1 MDYLDTPIFVCVC
14 YTQLAMSDSVD
25 SPTVDQLVQELNEVT
40 EWQSLGN
47 FLGLSMSV
55 IKEIDRDNHDTASKK
70 LAMFDKW
77 LRNEVNPSWEKVVQ
91 GLEKMSEL
99 RLAKRLKNQHCEEQ
113 EKEASEKPLT
123 ERELKIDRNEMIAQK
138 IDDFGENYL
147 KLVMKTE
154 STLEDTNPSSRNI
167 KRFSQCYMSVEF
179 EITTVEQLFDRLK
192 PFHFLNYLLLEK
204 IIKFFLSHEQSIVSA
219 LKEYIQQLDEFKK
232 STTVQQF
239 MESIEAAQQPPTTE
253 EVSSRMCNVT
263 LRLMGNWLEKTM
275 QDLDLLI
282 KEIFQDKVAVLT
294 HLRIKRGSVIVIYR
308 ARQSEF
314 ACLLLYAAQKHM
326 FMFLVGVC
334 ELSVGHV
341 VIPVIPSDISD
352 FSFETGLVYAVYHDE
367 INTLRF
373 LLNIHTTPD
382 AAVTNKET
390 ALTMASFLG
399 RENAIEVLLKA
410 NANPN
415 LTRYDGIPPILA
427 ASKEGHTGIVKLLLN
442 ANASLDRHTD
452 KDGRTA
458 LFYACEQ
465 GHSEVVSLLLKAN
478 ANPNVFTCDRTTP
491 IFMASQFGYS
501 KVVSRLLKFNA
512 DPNYRRN
519 VDGAT
524 PLLIASHFGHST
536 VVSILLKSGVNQNQQ
551 SKTGITAICVAS
563 LQGHCDVVNILLKAD
578 ANPNLQSHNGGSP
591 LYAAAQNGHSD
602 VTRILLRA
610 HANPNLR
617 AKEDRTPLVIA
628 STKHHHHILKLLL
641 TSGANPNIPLT
652 TGVTALMMAC
662 FVGCL
667 ECVELLLMYGADLN
681 MMHPNSGITALHLA
695 ACFGFVDIV
704 DLIQAVKLSQSSST
718 SNVLT
723 AAEVA
728 ADVDNEALSV
738 LNRDMEK
745 ILVEKTE
752 LLISTLY
759 SKYDKSLPPKFKQEV
774 QRPVF

>member
-1 MDYLDTPIFVCVC
+1 
-14 YTQLAMSDSVD
+14 MSDSVD

-40 EWQSLGN
+40 EWQILGK

-55 IKEIDRDNHDTASKK
+55 IKEIDQDCHDTASKK

-77 LRNEVNPSWEKVVQ
+77 LRNKVNPSWKKVVE

-99 RLAKRLKNQHCEEQ
+99 GLANRLKNKYCEEQ
-113 EKEASEKPLT
+113 ENETSEKSLAK
-123 ERELKIDRNEMIAQK
+123 RELKIDRSETIAQE

-147 KLVMKTE
+147 KLVMRTE
-154 STLEDTNPSSRNI
+154 STLEDTHPSSRNI

-204 IIKFFLSHEQSIVSA
+204 IIKFFLSHDQSIVSA
-219 LKEYIQQLDEFKK
+219 LKKYIQHLKEFKK

-253 EVSSRMCNVT
+253 EIPSRMCNVT
-263 LRLMGNWLEKTM
+263 LRLMGQWLEKTM
-275 QDLDLLI
+275 EDLDLLV

-294 HLRIKRGSVIVIYR
+294 HLRIKRGSVIVTYR
-308 ARQSEF
+308 ALQSEF
-314 ACLLLYAAQKHM
+314 PSLLLYAAQKTT
-326 FMFLVGVC
+326 FLFLVGVR
-334 ELSVGHV
+334 ELIVGHV
-341 VIPVIPSDISD
+341 VIPGAHQTD
-352 FSFETGLVYAVYHDE
+352 FSFRKALFTTVYHDE

-373 LLNIHTTPD
+373 LLNIHTSPN
-382 AAVTNKET
+382 AAVANGET
-390 ALTMASFLG
+390 ALTLASFFG
-399 RENAIEVLLKA
+399 KENAVEVLLKA

-415 LTRYDGIPPILA
+415 FTRDDGIPPILA

-465 GHSEVVSLLLKAN
+465 GHSDVVSLLLKAN
-478 ANPNVFTCDRTTP
+478 ANPNVCTRDKVTP
-491 IFMASQFGYS
+491 IYMASQYGYS
-501 KVVSRLLKFNA
+501 KIVSLLLKFSA
-512 DPNYRRN
+512 DPNYHQDI
-519 VDGAT
+519 DGTT
-524 PLLIASHFGHST
+524 PLVIASHFGHSN
-536 VVSILLKSGVNQNQQ
+536 VVSLLLKSGVNPNQQ
-551 SKTGITAICVAS
+551 SKTGVTALFLAS
-563 LQGHCDVVNILLKAD
+563 FQGHCQVVDILLKAD
-578 ANPNLQSHNGGSP
+578 ANPNLQDDNGGSP
-591 LYAAAQNGHSD
+591 LYAAAQSGHSD
-602 VTRILLRA
+602 VIRILLKA

-617 AKEDRTPLVIA
+617 AKDGRTPLVIS
-628 STKHHHHILKLLL
+628 STKHHHHTLKLLL
-641 TSGANPNIPLT
+641 TSGANPNIPLL

-662 FVGCL
+662 FIGCL
-667 ECVELLLMYGADLN
+667 ECVELLLMYGADPN
-681 MMHPNSGITALHLA
+681 MMLPTSGITALHLA
-695 ACFGFVDIV
+695 ACFGLEDIV

-723 AAEVA
+723 AAELA

-745 ILVEKTE
+745 MLVEKTE
-752 LLISTLY
+752 SFISSLY

>member
-1 MDYLDTPIFVCVC
+1 
-14 YTQLAMSDSVD
+14 MSDSVD

-55 IKEIDRDNHDTASKK
+55 IKEIDQDCHDTASKR

-77 LRNEVNPSWEKVVQ
+77 LRNEVNPSWEKVIE
-91 GLEKMSEL
+91 GLKKMSEL
-99 RLAKRLKNQHCEEQ
+99 RLANQLKNKYCEEQ
-113 EKEASEKPLT
+113 EKEASEKPLA
-123 ERELKIDRNEMIAQK
+123 ERELKIDRNETIAQK

-147 KLVMKTE
+147 KLVMRTE
-154 STLEDTNPSSRNI
+154 STLEDTHPSSRNI

-192 PFHFLNYLLLEK
+192 PFYFLNYLLLEK
-204 IIKFFLSHEQSIVSA
+204 IIKFFLSHDLPIVSA
-219 LKEYIQQLDEFKK
+219 LKEYIQQLEEFKK

-239 MESIEAAQQPPTTE
+239 MESIEAAQQPPTTAE
-253 EVSSRMCNVT
+253 IPSLMCNVT

-275 QDLDLLI
+275 EDLDLLL

-294 HLRIKRGSVIVIYR
+294 HLRIKRGSVIVTYR
-308 ARQSEF
+308 ALQSEF
-314 ACLLLYAAQKHM
+314 PSLLLYAVQKPN
-326 FMFLVGVC
+326 FLFLVGVR
-334 ELSVGHV
+334 ELIVGHV
-341 VIPVIPSDISD
+341 VIPGAHQTD
-352 FSFETGLVYAVYHDE
+352 FSFRKALFTTVYHDE

-373 LLNIHTTPD
+373 LLNIHTSPN
-382 AAVTNKET
+382 AAVANGET
-390 ALTMASFLG
+390 ALTLASFLG
-399 RENAIEVLLKA
+399 KENAVEVLLEA

-415 LTRYDGIPPILA
+415 FTRDDGIPPILA

-465 GHSEVVSLLLKAN
+465 GHSEIASLLLKAN
-478 ANPNVFTCDRTTP
+478 ANPNVFTRDKVTP
-491 IFMASQFGYS
+491 IFMASQHGYS
-501 KVVSRLLKFNA
+501 KVVSLLLKFNA
-512 DPNYRRN
+512 DLNYRRN

-524 PLLIASHFGHST
+524 PLLIASNFGHST
-536 VVSILLKSGVNQNQQ
+536 VVSLLLESGVNPNQQ
-551 SKTGITAICVAS
+551 SKTGITAISIAS
-563 LQGHCDVVNILLKAD
+563 FQGHCQVVDTLLKAD
-578 ANPNLQSHNGGSP
+578 ANPNLQDNNGASP
-591 LYAAAQNGHSD
+591 LYAAAQSGNSD
-602 VTRILLRA
+602 VIRILLKA

-617 AKEDRTPLVIA
+617 AREDRTPLVIS
-628 STKHHHHILKLLL
+628 STKHHHHTLKLLL
-641 TSGANPNIPLT
+641 TSGADPNIPLT

-667 ECVELLLMYGADLN
+667 ECVELLLMYGADPS
-681 MMHPNSGITALHLA
+681 MMHPTSGITALHLA
-695 ACFGFVDIV
+695 ACFGFEDIV
-704 DLIQAVKLSQSSST
+704 DLIQAVKLSQSTST

-738 LNRDMEK
+738 INRDMEK
-745 ILVEKTE
+745 MLVEKTE
-752 LLISTLY
+752 SLISSLY